1 MFGTTFCQMENR
13 LLMSLTALLLID
25 AGLGITNPNTT
36 NNPETNSVNVS
47 NTKPT
52 TPMVPQITCP
62 KTVERITETVM
73 AWLKVKGKS
82 PCEGRVYVY
91 SATLGEKPLCC
102 SSHKRTS
109 LLSGLC
115 KDMRCGDLN
124 SVTNFNEYNSGI
136 ELTSNMTL
144 NITQC
149 SGLSISCT
157 DSLGNEL
164 IAYKAVTGILIF
176 ILIFILIQF
185 SRPTIKVIRKRFSQ
199 KRQSRWIGPTQSQ
212 SVSYHR
218 GQGGPNNNTVKRQS
232 YPGLERLTVNSSR
245 EPSSNRNSDYDS
257 YSYN

>member
-1 MFGTTFCQMENR
+1 
-13 LLMSLTALLLID
+13 
-25 AGLGITNPNTT
+25 
-36 NNPETNSVNVS
+36 
-47 NTKPT
+47 
-52 TPMVPQITCP
+52 MVPQITCP

-164 IAYKAVTGILIF
+164 VAYKAVTGILIF
-176 ILIFILIQF
+176 ILVFILIQF

-218 GQGGPNNNTVKRQS
+218 GQGGPNNKTVKRQS

-257 YSYN
+257 YSYNWGVWKKNWPTVSGLTIRDFALFELSFGRV